1 MNRPTVRL
9 TAILAAIVL
18 GVYVPLAGL
27 GRALAV
33 AVSEP
38 HAANAAARVRR

>member
-18 GVYVPLAGL
+18 GVYLPVRLVL
-27 GRALAV
+27 
-33 AVSEP
+33 
-38 HAANAAARVRR
+38 NAMGWW